1 MNNRPGQGPPW
12 PRRARAAVAI
22 AATAIATAAMLAAC
36 SSPSSTVSGR
46 SPGAGGAAG
55 SPSAASFASCIR
67 SHGVPD
73 YPDPG
78 RNAGPNGQSMQQFA
92 QELGISVSRLRAAL
106 DACANLNPKLH
117 APAGQPLTAQEEQD
131 YLRAAACMRSH
142 GFAIPDP
149 SFAGG
154 HASFALPSGI
164 HTTSPQFVH
173 ALQTCQKLIPAGLPY
188 SGSD

>member
-1 MNNRPGQGPPW
+1 MNNCPGQGPPW
-12 PRRARAAVAI
+12 PRRARAAVAV
-22 AATAIATAAMLAAC
+22 TVIATAALLAAC
-36 SSPSSTVSGR
+36 SSSPSSPASG
-46 SPGAGGAAG
+46 SSSAGAAAG
-55 SPSAASFASCIR
+55 SPSAVAFAHCVR

-78 RNAGPNGQSMQQFA
+78 SNRGPNGSSMQQFA
-92 QELGISVSRLRAAL
+92 QELGVSLSRLQAAL
-106 DACANLNPKLH
+106 NACVNLNPKVH
-117 APAGQPLTAQEEQD
+117 AASQPLTAQEEQD

-149 SFAGG
+149 SFSGG
-154 HASFALPSGI
+154 HASFSLPSSI
-164 HTTSPQFVH
+164 NTTSPQFAQ